1 MDLVRHQV
9 HFLWKGAM
17 RMKVFPLHQ
26 MNLEEAKQKQFEF
39 VDAICREF
47 SGYDVLSLGDLGV
60 RQPLNKPQQTEKVER
75 VLASFFHTE
84 KALLVTGAGTGAI
97 RFGLTSILP
106 ANGTVLVHKAP
117 IYPTTLNTLKGLNAQ
132 IIEADYNDLQDIRDV
147 LKDNKIDCAI
157 FQYTRQKPNDS
168 YDMREVIDTI
178 KSCKDIPVLT
188 DDNYAA
194 MKVPSVGA
202 ELGADLSAFSAFKLL
217 GPEGVGIIV
226 GKAKYID
233 LIDQQNYSGGGKVQ
247 GWQAMEILCSLVYTP
262 VALAIQAE
270 ENEKIVSELIESNIP
285 EIKDVFLANSQSKVL
300 LVEFHEEI
308 AEQVLRE
315 AEKLGAAPHPVGS
328 ESKYEV
334 VPMFYRVSGTFRKYD
349 PKFEKSMI
357 RINAMRAGSNTV
369 IRILKESIKRVKT
382 CS

>member
-1 MDLVRHQV
+1 
-9 HFLWKGAM
+9 
-17 RMKVFPLHQ
+17 MKVFPLHQ

-157 FQYTRQKPNDS
+157 VQYTRQKPNDS

-202 ELGADLSAFSAFKLL
+202 DLGADLSAFSAFKLL

-247 GWQAMEILCSLVYTP
+247 GWQAMEILRSLVYTP

>member
-1 MDLVRHQV
+1 MN
-9 HFLWKGAM
+9 
-17 RMKVFPLHQ
+17 VFPLHQ

-39 VDAICREF
+39 VDAICKEF

-60 RQPLNKPQQTEKVER
+60 RQPLNKPKQTEKVER
-75 VLASFFHTE
+75 VLADFFHTE

-97 RFGLTSILP
+97 RFGLTSMLP
-106 ANGTVLVHKAP
+106 GNGTVLVHKAP
-117 IYPTTLNTLKGLNAQ
+117 VYPTTLNTLKGLNAH
-132 IIEADYNDLQDIRDV
+132 IVEADYNDLQDIKDV
-147 LKDNKIDCAI
+147 LKEHSVDCAI
-157 FQYTRQKPNDS
+157 VQYTRQKPDDK
-168 YDMREVIDTI
+168 YDMKEVIDTI
-178 KSCKDIPVLT
+178 KSCVNIPILT

-194 MKVPSVGA
+194 MKVPFIGA

-247 GWQAMEILCSLVYTP
+247 GWQAMEILRSLVYTP

-270 ENEKIVSELIESNIP
+270 ENDRLVTTLKNSNIP

-300 LVEFHEEI
+300 LVEFHEDI
-308 AEQVLRE
+308 AEQVLKE

-328 ESKYEV
+328 ESKYEI
-334 VPMFYRVSGTFRKYD
+334 VPMFYRASGTFRKFN
-349 PKFEKSMI
+349 PKYEKSMI
-357 RINAMRAGSNTV
+357 RINAMRAGSETV
-369 IRILKESIKRVKT
+369 LRILKESIKRVKE